1 MPRSDELKPD
11 FSFVR
16 GKRLLIA
23 LSGGADSVALAALLA
38 GAREEYR
45 LTLFAAHLDHGIRPE
60 SRGDAAFC
68 QALCRR
74 LEIPLACARLEL
86 REEAARL
93 HTGLETLARARRYE
107 FLRAQKRETG
117 ADFIAL
123 AHHMDDQAET
133 VLMHLGRGAGPGGVC
148 GMREVAGDLY
158 RPLLGFRKAALTA
171 WLQARGLSWREDATN
186 AVDDTPRNALRL
198 HALPAL
204 EQCYPQFVPALAR
217 CARAAQIED
226 DYLEEQTRIF
236 LEDRGGGHPFC
247 QWIDLDP
254 PPARALLRRALMK
267 VCPSSPD
274 FEGVNALE
282 RLCQQPRGR
291 LDLGKTHLAER
302 CGRRLYFVPK
312 QLPAIPEAPLDL
324 DGETR
329 FEPLCRIEAAPCDP
343 VPIRD
348 DPTAQVL
355 DPEALRGAMI
365 RLRRPGDR
373 IRPLGCGDKLLSD
386 FFTDKKLDR
395 PLRDAVPLIARE
407 NRVLWACGVGISQ
420 EAALRP
426 GCRAV
431 QLKCIFINTTHWR

>member
-1 MPRSDELKPD
+1 MPRATELKPD
-11 FSFVR
+11 FSAAC

-38 GAREEYR
+38 EARSEYD

-60 SRGDAAFC
+60 SADDAAFC
-68 QALCRR
+68 AELCRK
-74 LEIPLACARLEL
+74 LEIPLTCARLEI

-93 HTGLETLARARRYE
+93 HMGLETLARMRRYE
-107 FLRAQKRETG
+107 FLQAQRQQTG

-148 GMREVAGDLY
+148 GMRELSGDLY
-158 RPLLGFRKAALTA
+158 RPLLGFRKAE
-171 WLQARGLSWREDATN
+171 LQAYVKSRGLSWREDATN
-186 AVDDTPRNALRL
+186 AVADTPRNALRL

-204 EQCYPQFVPALAR
+204 EQCYPRFVPALTR
-217 CARAAQIED
+217 YARAAQIEN
-226 DYLEEQTRIF
+226 DYLDELTREF
-236 LEDRGGGHPFC
+236 LEIRGGGNPFC
-247 QWIDLDP
+247 RWIDLDP
-254 PPARALLRRALMK
+254 PPERALLRRALMK
-267 VCPSSPD
+267 ACPVSLD
-274 FEGVNALE
+274 FETVNALE
-282 RLCQQPRGR
+282 ALCGQLRGK

-302 CGRRLYFVPK
+302 CGIRLYFVPK
-312 QLPAIPEAPLDL
+312 RLPAIPEVALKL
-324 DGETR
+324 DGATR

-348 DPTAQVL
+348 DPTTQAL
-355 DPEALRGAMI
+355 NAKPLRGAVI

-373 IRPLGCGDKLLSD
+373 IRPLGGGDKLLSD
-386 FFTDKKLDR
+386 YFTDKKLDR

-420 EAALRP
+420 EAALIP

-431 QLKCIFINTTHWR
+431 KLKCIIL